1 MTPAEALNSLP
12 HGPGFRFV
20 EEILWL
26 NPGQSAEGRY
36 KVRGDEPFLSAHFPG
51 NPVVPGVILL
61 EALAQLGGVVAQ
73 SDPELPPLR
82 DLLLAAVQSAKITG
96 SGIPGDFLTIQATVT
111 GRWGALVQIEGE
123 IKIGTRTIL
132 TARITL
138 SGGQAE

>member
-1 MTPAEALNSLP
+1 M
-12 HGPGFRFV
+12 
-20 EEILWL
+20 
-26 NPGQSAEGRY
+26 
-36 KVRGDEPFLSAHFPG
+36 
-51 NPVVPGVILL
+51 VPGVILL
-61 EALAQLGGVVAQ
+61 EALAQLGGIVAQ

-96 SGIPGDFLTIQATVT
+96 SGIPGDVLTIQATVT
-111 GRWGALVQIEGE
+111 GRWGALVQIEGA